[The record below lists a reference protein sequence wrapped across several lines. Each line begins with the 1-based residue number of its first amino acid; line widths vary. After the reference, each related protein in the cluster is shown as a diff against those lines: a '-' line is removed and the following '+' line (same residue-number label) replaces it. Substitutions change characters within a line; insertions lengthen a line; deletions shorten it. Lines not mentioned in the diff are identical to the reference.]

1 MKGRCE
7 MFEFVAGVLALGLA
21 AQIGFW
27 IVVGVL
33 FPLFWLWMLIDSV
46 LRRDHEYPSA
56 SSNEKV
62 LWIVVMLVFQLACVF
77 YFFMVFR
84 KVERGSAAEP
94 GAMPSAPA
102 PGPAVPTGA

>member
-1 MKGRCE
+1 

-27 IVVGVL
+27 IIAGVL
-33 FPLFWLWMLIDSV
+33 FPLFWLWMLVDSA

-62 LWIVVMLVFQLACVF
+62 VWILLMVFFQIACVF
-77 YFFMVFR
+77 YFFMVYR
-84 KVERGSAAEP
+84 KIERGAI
-94 GAMPSAPA
+94 SAPA
-102 PGPAVPTGA
+102 AAVAPPATPTAASAGM

>member
-1 MKGRCE
+1 

-27 IVVGVL
+27 IVAGVL
-33 FPLFWLWMLIDSV
+33 FPLFWLWMLIDSA

-62 LWIVVMLVFQLACVF
+62 LWIVLMLVFQFACVF
-77 YFFMVFR
+77 YFFMVYR
-84 KVERGSAAEP
+84 KIERGTVPAP
-94 GAMPSAPA
+94 VVSAPA
-102 PGPAVPTGA
+102 TPVASAPAAPTGA

>member
-1 MKGRCE
+1 

-33 FPLFWLWMLIDSV
+33 FPLFWLWMLVDSA

-62 LWIVVMLVFQLACVF
+62 LWIVAMLVFQLACVL
-77 YFFMVFR
+77 YFFMVYR
-84 KVERGSAAEP
+84 KVERGSVTEPAA
-94 GAMPSAPA
+94 APSAPV
-102 PGPAVPTGA
+102 PTPAVPTGA

>member
-1 MKGRCE
+1 

-27 IVVGVL
+27 IVVGLL
-33 FPLFWLWMLIDSV
+33 FPLFWLWMLVDSV

-62 LWIVVMLVFQLACVF
+62 LWIVAMLVFQLSCVF

-84 KVERGSAAEP
+84 KIERGSVAEP
-94 GAMPSAPA
+94 GAVPAVPTPAPA
-102 PGPAVPTGA
+102 ATPAVPTGA